1 MLNEDCFST
10 SSHVNLHTLQ
20 GGEHGDEPDV
30 FKEGKTN
37 GAREQKYDSILR
49 TGQDRVEF
57 EQVSAILLLD
67 PI

>member
-37 GAREQKYDSILR
+37 GAREQKYDSFLR
-49 TGQDRVEF
+49 AGQGRV
-57 EQVSAILLLD
+57 
-67 PI
+67 

>member
-30 FKEGKTN
+30 FK
-37 GAREQKYDSILR
+37 
-49 TGQDRVEF
+49 DRVEF